1 MLISKGDVGPALTSF
16 NGGLIYRELW
26 LYFRSDYVRQDGSKE
41 AAKAG
46 RELKRPQVIGVLSP
60 RLLGNP
66 DKKIDGWSQDHF
78 QEIIRH
84 IRRVC
89 ALCE

>member
-1 MLISKGDVGPALTSF
+1 MLIGKGNVGPALSS
-16 NGGLIYRELW
+16 LDRSLVDRELW
-26 LYFRSDYVRQDGSKE
+26 LDLRSDYIRQDGPE
-41 AAKAG
+41 ETAKAG

-60 RLLGNP
+60 RLLRNP
-66 DKKIDGWSQDHF
+66 DKKVDGWSQDHF

-84 IRRVC
+84 ISSVG

>member
-1 MLISKGDVGPALTSF
+1 MLIGKGDVGPALPSL
-16 NGGLIYRELW
+16 NRGLVYRELW
-26 LYFRSDYVRQDGSKE
+26 LDLRSNYVRQDGPEE

-60 RLLGNP
+60 RLLRNP